1 MRLLDRWR
9 GRRPGRRAAVI
20 GLDGVGL
27 PLVRELVD
35 RGVMPRLGA
44 FMSSGSAA
52 PMRSTIPTISSVSWA
67 GFLTGNNPGRHG
79 IFGFTD
85 INRSEFK
92 QYFPNFGSLK
102 GDTVFDLL
110 GRQGKRSV
118 VVNVPG
124 TYPAREM
131 EGVLVSGFVA
141 IKLEKAVHPPAM
153 LGRLE
158 KLGYRI
164 DVDYV
169 RANERPE
176 EFFNDL
182 FETLAIR
189 RKLLVELARDEV
201 WDLFIGVITETDR
214 LHHYFWHVWEDEASP
229 YHQRFIDFYGEI
241 DEAIGLLLDALEGV
255 PTIVLADHGHMLIES
270 EVYPNVLLKELG
282 MLSYRN
288 QPPRTVA
295 DIAPATRAF
304 VLDPG
309 RVYLNLRGRYPTGTV
324 DPGDADAVLAD
335 IEAAMCGIEH
345 EGKRPVSKVYRRD
358 ELYSGAH
365 LADAPDMVMHFGPG
379 FDIKGS
385 MRADALFGRSALTG
399 MHTYD
404 DALFAASRPGMDL
417 ADLAITD
424 VAPTLLEALGLA
436 GAGEMDGRPRELV

>member
-1 MRLLDRWR
+1 MRLFERLR
-9 GRRPGRRAAVI
+9 RRPPTRRAAVI

-27 PLVRELVD
+27 PLVRDLVE

-44 FMSSGSAA
+44 FISSGSAA

-79 IFGFTD
+79 IYGFTD
-85 INRSEFK
+85 IDRSEFK
-92 QYFPNFGSLK
+92 QYFPNLGSIT

-131 EGVLVSGFVA
+131 NGILVSGFVA
-141 IKLEKAVHPPAM
+141 IKLERAVYPPSM

-158 KLGYRI
+158 QMGYRI

-169 RANERPE
+169 RANERPD
-176 EFFNDL
+176 EFFTDL
-182 FETLAIR
+182 FETLAVR
-189 RKLLVELARDEV
+189 RRLLLELARDEA

-214 LHHYFWHVWEDEASP
+214 LHHYFWHVWEDETSA
-229 YHQRFIDFYGEI
+229 YHQRFIDFYAEV
-241 DEAIGLLLDALEGV
+241 DEAIGQLFDALDGV
-255 PTIVLADHGHMLIES
+255 PTIVLADHGHTLIES
-270 EVYPNVLLKELG
+270 EVYPNVLLREHG

-295 DIAPATRAF
+295 DIDLDTRAF

-309 RVYLNLRGRYPTGTV
+309 RVYLNLRGRYPTGTL
-324 DPGDADAVLAD
+324 DPADAGKVLD
-335 IEAAMCGIEH
+335 EIEAAMCGIEY
-345 EGKRPVSKVYRRD
+345 EGKRPVARAFRRD
-358 ELYSGAH
+358 ELYSGERT
-365 LADAPDMVMHFGPG
+365 ADAPDMVLHFNPG

-385 MRADALFGRSALTG
+385 MRADKLFGRSALTG

-404 DALFAASRPGMDL
+404 DSLFAASRAGMDL

-424 VAPTLLEALGLA
+424 VAPTLLEALALE
-436 GAGEMDGRPRELV
+436 GAAAMDGRARGLV

>member
-1 MRLLDRWR
+1 
-9 GRRPGRRAAVI
+9 
-20 GLDGVGL
+20 
-27 PLVRELVD
+27 
-35 RGVMPRLGA
+35 
-44 FMSSGSAA
+44 
-52 PMRSTIPTISSVSWA
+52 VSWA

-85 INRSEFK
+85 INRGEFK

-229 YHQRFIDFYGEI
+229 YHQRFIDFYGEV

-270 EVYPNVLLKELG
+270 EVYPNVLLRELG

-335 IEAAMCGIEH
+335 IEAAMCGIEY

-404 DALFAASRPGMDL
+404 DSLFAASRPGMDL